1 MSLLTSFTLSVLII
15 LSTWTSDF
23 HPSPR
28 SLHLKFNMLQME
40 FLCVCKT
47 ASTSDL
53 NTFCILLAFHAQR
66 FGVIL
71 HSFFLTTL
79 NFSDYPVLVHP
90 ISMPSFSFSGHC
102 PKSSLI
108 FLSLELVHNLIIPLC
123 IISPPV
129 YSLCTVLTALHYS
142 SNLFI

>member
-15 LSTWTSDF
+15 ISTWTSDF
-23 HPSPR
+23 QPSPR
-28 SLHLKFNMLQME
+28 TLHLKLNTLQME

-53 NTFCILLAFHAQR
+53 NTFCVLLAFHAQR

-71 HSFFLTTL
+71 HSFFPTTL
-79 NFSDYPVLVHP
+79 NFSDYLVLVHP

-108 FLSLELVHNLIIPLC
+108 FLSLELMHNLIIQLR
-123 IISPPV
+123 IISPPA
-129 YSLCTVLTALHYS
+129 YSLCTVLTALQLS